1 MPVCQAKSDRG
12 VDRAVKAFC
21 PCVAPLAASIDSR
34 RTRRSHALE
43 VLPRGDHADSVSAFR
58 KRPPGW
64 LGHWSTRYGEVLGR
78 SLNLA
83 PPFMLAQ
90 NELLSA
96 IPQPMRE
103 ALDSVAS
110 DAEPMDRDG
119 RLVAWRLMRSAMLD
133 LFGPVGVTIGALVLS
148 ATAFNLAIQRLDL
161 PPFLASKQEKQ
172 VPPSQKQPRRQDE
185 QIPSNQQ
192 TQEPIPQTDKVRKD
206 SGSPGR
212 PSPQPRGLQRR
223 SSRLNLPCLVEHRL
237 ATLHLAQD
245 VIA

>member
-1 MPVCQAKSDRG
+1 
-12 VDRAVKAFC
+12 
-21 PCVAPLAASIDSR
+21 
-34 RTRRSHALE
+34 
-43 VLPRGDHADSVSAFR
+43 
-58 KRPPGW
+58 
-64 LGHWSTRYGEVLGR
+64 
-78 SLNLA
+78 
-83 PPFMLAQ
+83 MLAQ

-103 ALDSVAS
+103 ALDPVAS

-206 SGSPGR
+206 SGSPGQAQSPAER
-212 PSPQPRGLQRR
+212 APEAKQSAEPSVPSGAPPGDVAPCTGCD
-223 SSRLNLPCLVEHRL
+223 RLMDIFR
-237 ATLHLAQD
+237 
-245 VIA
+245 

>member
-1 MPVCQAKSDRG
+1 MRL
-12 VDRAVKAFC
+12 AFC
-21 PCVAPLAASIDSR
+21 TVNHRMP
-34 RTRRSHALE
+34 ALSKMSVCFFFQAE
-43 VLPRGDHADSVSAFR
+43 DGIRYLTVTGVQTCALPI
-58 KRPPGW
+58 
-64 LGHWSTRYGEVLGR
+64 
-78 SLNLA
+78 
-83 PPFMLAQ
+83 
-90 NELLSA
+90 SA
-96 IPQPMRE
+96 IPEPMRE
-103 ALDSVAS
+103 ALDPVAS

-206 SGSPGR
+206 SGSPGK